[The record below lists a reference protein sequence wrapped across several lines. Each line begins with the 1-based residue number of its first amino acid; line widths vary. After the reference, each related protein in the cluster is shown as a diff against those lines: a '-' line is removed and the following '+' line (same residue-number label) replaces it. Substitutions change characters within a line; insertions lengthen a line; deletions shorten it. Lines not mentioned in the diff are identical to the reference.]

1 MPADELALA
10 GHLRRRHLPELGHA
24 VSLGIGQLLARRGLA
39 LGLDAAGLRSAFGQ
53 LDARLALGLG
63 LQLPLLD
70 LAPLEGQHMLH
81 GFFLRPGGNHLL
93 AGRGVGVDLAALT
106 LGAGLQGGLA
116 HLLLAQFEREAHLVA
131 GQALVEQGIQATAV
145 LRRQVHRAELQV
157 LQHQPVG
164 GQPLAQGLLDL
175 ALHLGALGAEQL
187 AHGALRHLL
196 VEDAGQLRLHQI
208 TADVFGQRPR
218 QCRQAL
224 GVQRHPQGH
233 FQADGQAFHRL
244 QGLRAVVPG
253 QPVGAQLQVAGRQQ
267 PRPVQAGQHPGRA
280 VLQHHGGVGQGVGA
294 DELFARRQ
302 RQTLVAQPQGGAAQ
316 RRQHGQ
322 RHGSAPQL
330 THGSVCGAGQGRN
343 QRGDARCGGGSWGRI
358 GGGVGVRH
366 GRCPCGWL
374 AIGACTVDAGPT
386 KTPCRRRVR
395 SPPAVGRFL
404 PRRCTGTPP
413 HNRRM
418 AQAPTRIAVVEDDPP
433 TRDQLIG
440 WLRAARPDAVVTA
453 LADRDAAEA
462 VLSAERFDLVTLDLE
477 LGRERHAG
485 IALINLLNK
494 RGLGT
499 PVLVV
504 SAMPAAVYRSIMKA
518 LDAWDYLQKTQFDE
532 VEFIETVLALLR
544 QTARPDARADA
555 APQAEPDP
563 LIDPLRQRNPT
574 WRGQRLNLPLTAQR
588 ILATLLEHRGGV
600 VSYDQL
606 YDVVKTG
613 RNKDNVRKHV
623 ATIRDALREIDPA
636 FDGIENVPMRGFRWN
651 SAR

>member
-1 MPADELALA
+1 
-10 GHLRRRHLPELGHA
+10 
-24 VSLGIGQLLARRGLA
+24 
-39 LGLDAAGLRSAFGQ
+39 
-53 LDARLALGLG
+53 
-63 LQLPLLD
+63 
-70 LAPLEGQHMLH
+70 
-81 GFFLRPGGNHLL
+81 
-93 AGRGVGVDLAALT
+93 
-106 LGAGLQGGLA
+106 
-116 HLLLAQFEREAHLVA
+116 
-131 GQALVEQGIQATAV
+131 
-145 LRRQVHRAELQV
+145 
-157 LQHQPVG
+157 
-164 GQPLAQGLLDL
+164 
-175 ALHLGALGAEQL
+175 
-187 AHGALRHLL
+187 
-196 VEDAGQLRLHQI
+196 
-208 TADVFGQRPR
+208 
-218 QCRQAL
+218 
-224 GVQRHPQGH
+224 
-233 FQADGQAFHRL
+233 
-244 QGLRAVVPG
+244 
-253 QPVGAQLQVAGRQQ
+253 
-267 PRPVQAGQHPGRA
+267 
-280 VLQHHGGVGQGVGA
+280 
-294 DELFARRQ
+294 
-302 RQTLVAQPQGGAAQ
+302 
-316 RRQHGQ
+316 
-322 RHGSAPQL
+322 
-330 THGSVCGAGQGRN
+330 
-343 QRGDARCGGGSWGRI
+343 
-358 GGGVGVRH
+358 
-366 GRCPCGWL
+366 
-374 AIGACTVDAGPT
+374 
-386 KTPCRRRVR
+386 
-395 SPPAVGRFL
+395 
-404 PRRCTGTPP
+404 
-413 HNRRM
+413 M

-544 QTARPDARADA
+544 QTARPEARADA